1 MEKVWQV
8 RPKIDNDFIIKN
20 PGFSRVVLQLLFNRG
35 LKDKKEIEQ
44 FFNSSSG
51 DFFDP
56 FLFNNMATAV
66 DLIIK
71 HIKAEDKIVIYGDYD
86 ADGVTS
92 TAILAQVLTI
102 LKAKIEIYIPDR
114 ASEGYG
120 LNKKAIDEFIK
131 NNLKLIITVD
141 GGIRDKNEVEYAKA
155 SGLDIIITDHHVSPE
170 EKDLPDCLIINPN
183 VAGENYPFKNL
194 AGAGVAAKL
203 AEAIISRAKL
213 PKEIKEKLREQT
225 LDLAAI
231 GTIADCVSLLGE
243 NRILVKEGL
252 KVVNKNKRMGLGE
265 LIKVAQINGEIEE
278 WNIGFQ
284 IAPRLNA
291 AGRMEHA
298 NTAFELL
305 TTKNKEEAE
314 TLSRRLNNRN
324 IDRQRITEEIMG
336 EIEKK
341 IEVGADPVRKSTLSN
356 GAREKIII
364 GVCPLREEKEAEV
377 WNEGVIGLVAGKLSD
392 KYYRPVLVITKGQE
406 GYKGS
411 GRSIPEFNIIAALEE
426 AREFLEKYG
435 GHPAAC
441 GFSLKEENLENFID
455 KMKKLAEGKLNKTD
469 LRPKLE
475 IEAELA
481 LEEIDEGLVKNLEK
495 FSPFGQDNPRP
506 KFISRKAQIKDI
518 INMGIDGQHVKFRFN
533 GLWAVAFGR
542 SEEWK
547 KFKIGDKVDVVYYI
561 ENNNFNGRSEVQ
573 LKLVDIKSHNA

>member
-1 MEKVWQV
+1 MEKIWQIM
-8 RPKIDNDFIIKN
+8 PKIEDEFVKQNS
-20 PGFSRVVLQLLFNRG
+20 GYSRVVLQLLFNRD
-35 LKDKKEIEQ
+35 LKDKKEMEK
-44 FFNSSSG
+44 FLNPSAS

-56 FLFNNMATAV
+56 FLFNNMAAGV

-71 HIKAEDKIVIYGDYD
+71 HIKAGNKIVVYGDYD

-114 ASEGYG
+114 AGEGYG
-120 LNKKAIDEFIK
+120 LNKKAIDEFLK
-131 NNLKLIITVD
+131 NDLKLIITVD
-141 GGIRDKNEVEYAKA
+141 GGIRNKEEVEDAKKK
-155 SGLDIIITDHHVSPE
+155 GLDIIITDHHVAPE
-170 EKDLPDCLIINPN
+170 EKDLPGCLIINPN

-194 AGAGVAAKL
+194 AGVGVAAKL
-203 AEAIISRAKL
+203 AEAIISRARL
-213 PKEIKEKLREQT
+213 EEGIKKKLREQT

-231 GTIADCVSLLGE
+231 GTVADCVSLVGE
-243 NRILVKEGL
+243 NRILVREGL
-252 KVVNKNKRMGLGE
+252 KVLNKNKRMGLNE
-265 LIKVAQINGEIEE
+265 LIKVAQINGRIEE

-291 AGRMEHA
+291 AGRMERA

-314 TLSRRLNNRN
+314 ALARRLNNRN
-324 IDRQRITEEIMG
+324 IDRQRITEEIMA

-341 IEVGADPVRKSTLSN
+341 IATGKMD
-356 GAREKIII
+356 KIII
-364 GVCPLREEKEAEV
+364 GVCPLKEEEEREV
-377 WNEGVIGLVAGKLSD
+377 WNEGVIGLVAGKLCD

-426 AREFLEKYG
+426 GKEFLERYG

-441 GFSLKEENLENFID
+441 GFSLKEGNIKKFTSKIKEIA
-455 KMKKLAEGKLNKTD
+455 KIKLAGVD

-475 IEAELA
+475 IEAELG
-481 LEEIDEGLVKNLEK
+481 LEEVSQNLVKDIAS

-506 KFISRKAQIKDI
+506 KFISHGAQIKDI
-518 INMGIDGQHVKFRFN
+518 INMGIDGQHIKFRFN
-533 GLWAVAFGR
+533 GLWALAFGR

-547 KFKIGDKVDVVYYI
+547 NFKIGDRVDIVYYV

>member
-1 MEKVWQV
+1 MEKIWQIM
-8 RPKIDNDFIIKN
+8 PKIEDEFVKQNS
-20 PGFSRVVLQLLFNRG
+20 GYSRVVLQLLFNRD
-35 LKDKKEIEQ
+35 LKDKKEMEK
-44 FFNSSSG
+44 FLNPSAS

-56 FLFNNMATAV
+56 FLFNNMAAGV

-71 HIKAEDKIVIYGDYD
+71 HIKAGNKIVVYGDYD

-114 ASEGYG
+114 AGEGYG
-120 LNKKAIDEFIK
+120 LNKKAIDEFLK
-131 NNLKLIITVD
+131 NDLKLIITVD
-141 GGIRDKNEVEYAKA
+141 GGIRNKEEVEDAKKK
-155 SGLDIIITDHHVSPE
+155 GLDIIITDHHVAPE
-170 EKDLPDCLIINPN
+170 EKDLPGCLIINPN

-194 AGAGVAAKL
+194 AGVGVAAKL
-203 AEAIISRAKL
+203 AEAIISRARL
-213 PKEIKEKLREQT
+213 EEGIKKKLREQT

-231 GTIADCVSLLGE
+231 GTVADCVSLVGE
-243 NRILVKEGL
+243 NRILVREGL
-252 KVVNKNKRMGLGE
+252 KVLNKNKRMGLNE
-265 LIKVAQINGEIEE
+265 LIKVAQINGRIEE

-291 AGRMEHA
+291 AGRMERA

-314 TLSRRLNNRN
+314 ALARRLNNRN
-324 IDRQRITEEIMG
+324 IDRQRITEEIMA

-341 IEVGADPVRKSTLSN
+341 IATGKMD
-356 GAREKIII
+356 KIII
-364 GVCPLREEKEAEV
+364 GVCPLKEEEEREV
-377 WNEGVIGLVAGKLSD
+377 WNEGVIGLVAGKLCD

-411 GRSIPEFNIIAALEE
+411 GRSIPEFNIIVALEE
-426 AREFLEKYG
+426 GKEFLERYG

-441 GFSLKEENLENFID
+441 GFSLKEGNIKKFTSKIKEIA
-455 KMKKLAEGKLNKTD
+455 KIKLAGVD

-475 IEAELA
+475 IEAELG
-481 LEEIDEGLVKNLEK
+481 LEEVSQNLVKDIAS

-506 KFISRKAQIKDI
+506 KFISHGAQIKDI
-518 INMGIDGQHVKFRFN
+518 INMGIDGQHIKFRFN
-533 GLWAVAFGR
+533 GLWALAFGR

-547 KFKIGDKVDVVYYI
+547 NFKIGDRVDIVYYV

-573 LKLVDIKSHNA
+573 LKLIDIRNVTLI

>member
-8 RPKIDNDFIIKN
+8 KPKISNDFINKN
-20 PGFSRVVLQLLFNRG
+20 PEFSRVVLQLLFNRG

-44 FFNSSSG
+44 FLNSSAS

-56 FLFNNMATAV
+56 FLFNQMASGV

-71 HIKAEDKIVIYGDYD
+71 HIKAGNKIVVYGDYD

-120 LNKKAIDEFIK
+120 LNRKAIDEFIK
-131 NNLKLIITVD
+131 NDLKLIITVD
-141 GGIRDKNEVEYAKA
+141 GGIRDKEEVLYSK
-155 SGLDIIITDHHVSPE
+155 SKGLDVIITDHHIAPE
-170 EKDLPDCLIINPN
+170 KKDLPDCLIINPN
-183 VAGENYPFKNL
+183 VEKENYPFKNL

-213 PKEIKEKLREQT
+213 PEEIKKKLREQT

-252 KVVNKNKRMGLGE
+252 KVVNKNRRIGLVE
-265 LIKVAQINGEIEE
+265 LIKVAQANGKIEE

-324 IDRQRITEEIMG
+324 IDRQRITEEIMA

-341 IEVGADPVRKSTLSN
+341 IATGEMD
-356 GAREKIII
+356 KIII
-364 GVCPLREEKEAEV
+364 GVCPLREEEEREV

-392 KYYRPVLVITKGQE
+392 KYYRPVLVITKGHE

-411 GRSIPEFNIIAALEE
+411 GRSIPEFNIITALEE
-426 AREFLEKYG
+426 SKEFLERYG

-441 GFSLKEENLENFID
+441 GFSLKEGNLKKFTS
-455 KMKKLAEGKLNKTD
+455 KMKEIADIKLAGTD

-475 IEAELA
+475 IEAELG
-481 LEEIDEGLVKNLEK
+481 LEEIDEDLVKDIEK
-495 FSPFGQDNPRP
+495 FSPFGQDNPKP
-506 KFISRKAQIKDI
+506 KFISRGAQIKDI
-518 INMGIDGQHVKFRFN
+518 VNMGIDGQHVKFRFN
-533 GLWAVAFGR
+533 GLWALAFGR

-547 KFKIGDKVDVVYYI
+547 NFKIGDMVDLVYYI
-561 ENNNFNGRSEVQ
+561 ERNNFNGRSEVQ
-573 LKLVDIKSHNA
+573 LKLVDVKLCDS

>member
-1 MEKVWQV
+1 MEKIWQV
-8 RPKIDNDFIIKN
+8 MPKIDNDFIKKYPEYN
-20 PGFSRVVLQLLFNRG
+20 RVVLQLLFNRN
-35 LKDKKEIEQ
+35 LKDKKEMEK
-44 FFNSSSG
+44 FLNPSAD

-56 FLFNNMATAV
+56 FLFNQMAAGV

-71 HIKAEDKIVIYGDYD
+71 HIKAGNKIVVYGDYD

-92 TAILAQVLTI
+92 TAILSEVLTI

-131 NNLKLIITVD
+131 NDLKLIITVD
-141 GGIRDKNEVEYAKA
+141 GGIRNKEEVEYAREK
-155 SGLDIIITDHHVSPE
+155 GLDIIITDHHVAPE
-170 EKDLPDCLIINPN
+170 EKDLPGCLLINPN
-183 VAGENYPFKNL
+183 VEKENYPFKNL

-203 AEAIISRAKL
+203 AEAIISQAKL
-213 PKEIKEKLREQT
+213 GEGIKQKLREQI
-225 LDLAAI
+225 LDLAAV

-252 KVVNKNKRMGLGE
+252 KVLNKNKRVGLGE
-265 LIKVAQINGEIEE
+265 LIKVAQVNGQIEE

-305 TTKNKEEAE
+305 VTKNQEEAE
-314 TLSRRLNNRN
+314 ALARRLNNRN
-324 IDRQRITEEIMG
+324 MDRQKITEEILAA
-336 EIEKK
+336 IEKK
-341 IEVGADPVRKSTLSN
+341 ITTGAED
-356 GAREKIII
+356 KIII
-364 GVCPLREEKEAEV
+364 GVCPLDKEKEQEV
-377 WNEGVIGLVAGKLSD
+377 WNEGVIGLVAGKLCD
-392 KYYRPVLVITKGQE
+392 KYYRPALVITKGKD

-411 GRSIPEFNIIAALEE
+411 GRSIGEFNIIAALEE
-426 AREFLEKYG
+426 GKEFLERYG

-441 GFSLKEENLENFID
+441 GFSLKEKNLEKFTD
-455 KMKKLAEGKLNKTD
+455 KMKKLAEIKLAKAD

-475 IEAELA
+475 IEAELDLGEVDA
-481 LEEIDEGLVKNLEK
+481 NLIK
-495 FSPFGQDNPRP
+495 DIVSFSPFGQDNPKP
-506 KFISRKAQIKDI
+506 KFVSFGAQIRDMV
-518 INMGIDGQHVKFRFN
+518 NMGIDGQHIKFRFN

-547 KFKIGDKVDVVYYI
+547 NFKIGDKVDIVYYA

-573 LKLVDIKSHNA
+573 LKLVDVKMNNE

>member
-1 MEKVWQV
+1 MEKIWQIM
-8 RPKIDNDFIIKN
+8 PKIEDEFVKQNS
-20 PGFSRVVLQLLFNRG
+20 GYSRVVLQLLFNRD
-35 LKDKKEIEQ
+35 LKDKKEMEK
-44 FFNSSSG
+44 FLNPSAS

-56 FLFNNMATAV
+56 FLFNNMAAGV

-71 HIKAEDKIVIYGDYD
+71 HIKAGNKIVVYGDYD

-114 ASEGYG
+114 TGEGYG
-120 LNKKAIDEFIK
+120 LNKKAIDEFLK
-131 NNLKLIITVD
+131 NDLKLIITVD
-141 GGIRDKNEVEYAKA
+141 GGIRNKEEVEDAKKK
-155 SGLDIIITDHHVSPE
+155 GLDIIITDHHVAPE
-170 EKDLPDCLIINPN
+170 EKDLPGCLIINPN

-194 AGAGVAAKL
+194 AGVGVAAKL
-203 AEAIISRAKL
+203 AEAIISRARL
-213 PKEIKEKLREQT
+213 EEGIKKKLREQT

-231 GTIADCVSLLGE
+231 GTVADCVSLVGE
-243 NRILVKEGL
+243 NRILVREGL
-252 KVVNKNKRMGLGE
+252 KVLNKNKRMGLNE
-265 LIKVAQINGEIEE
+265 LIKVAQINGRIEE

-291 AGRMEHA
+291 AGRMERA

-314 TLSRRLNNRN
+314 ALARRLNNRN
-324 IDRQRITEEIMG
+324 IDRQRITEEIMA

-341 IEVGADPVRKSTLSN
+341 IATGKMD
-356 GAREKIII
+356 KIII
-364 GVCPLREEKEAEV
+364 GVCPLKEEEEREV
-377 WNEGVIGLVAGKLSD
+377 WNEGVIGLVAGKLCD

-426 AREFLEKYG
+426 GKEFLERYG

-441 GFSLKEENLENFID
+441 GFSVKEGNIKKFTSKIKEIA
-455 KMKKLAEGKLNKTD
+455 KIKLAGVD

-475 IEAELA
+475 IEAELG
-481 LEEIDEGLVKNLEK
+481 LEEVSQNLVKDIAS

-506 KFISRKAQIKDI
+506 KFISQQAQIKDI
-518 INMGIDGQHVKFRFN
+518 INMGIDGQHIKFRFN
-533 GLWAVAFGR
+533 GLWALAFGR

-547 KFKIGDKVDVVYYI
+547 DFKIGDRVDIVYYV

-573 LKLVDIKSHNA
+573 LKLIDIRNVTLI